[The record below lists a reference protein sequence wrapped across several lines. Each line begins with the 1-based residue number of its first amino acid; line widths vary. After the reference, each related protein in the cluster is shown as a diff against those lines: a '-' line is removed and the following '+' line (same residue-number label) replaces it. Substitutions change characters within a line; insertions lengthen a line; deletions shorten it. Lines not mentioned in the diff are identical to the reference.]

1 MAAPTSARAG
11 ARRTRM
17 NSAERR
23 AAIIDAA
30 RPIFAE
36 HGYHA
41 TSTADIAAAAHCSEA
56 LLYRH
61 FASKHALLLAVLEEG
76 AAIAQERLYD
86 TIADA
91 DDPFATLCAKWAEL
105 SDDEE
110 YRSVLRVRAQA
121 ATLTQEP
128 DLREL
133 LAGIRETFRG
143 IIRGALATSQ
153 ERGHIRPEVDIDDL
167 GRLYGGLT
175 FAAAFATAVEG
186 SEEAARLGHAA
197 ETLAAVVRP
206 L

>member
-1 MAAPTSARAG
+1 MAASTTSGTG

-23 AAIIDAA
+23 TAIIEAA

-41 TSTADIAAAAHCSEA
+41 TSTADIARAARCSEA

-61 FASKHALLLAVLEEG
+61 FSSKHALLLAVLEEG

-86 TIADA
+86 TVADA
-91 DDPFATLCAKWAEL
+91 DDPFATLCSKWAEL
-105 SDDEE
+105 SADDE
-110 YRSVLRVRAQA
+110 YRNVLRVRAQA
-121 ATLTQEP
+121 ATLSQEP

-133 LAGIRETFRG
+133 LASIRETFRG
-143 IIRGALATSQ
+143 IIRDALATSQ
-153 ERGHIRPEVDIDDL
+153 ARGHIRPEVDIDDL

-175 FAAAFATAVEG
+175 FAAAFATAIEG
-186 SEEAARLGHAA
+186 SAEAARLGHAA
-197 ETLAAVVRP
+197 ETLAAIVRP